1 MDEEYKKEKIVNNL
15 CLDNTNLKLEIRKLK
30 KELAIKEVEI
40 NDLKEKKLDLSEED
54 LNNNFYQFSPTSF
67 SAINSEYSDQKIVYQ
82 LKNAFDIINSLQ
94 KEKDK
99 EADLSERK
107 IKELNNEIQKI
118 KQDNLLLTNEIS
130 NLNDKI
136 ISLSKKT
143 GDEIEIERVR
153 EFLSKSKEENK
164 DLNKKI
170 LNLNQVIKKLNI
182 EIETL
187 KY

>member
-54 LNNNFYQFSPTSF
+54 LNNNFYQFSPISF

-82 LKNAFDIINSLQ
+82 LKNAFDTINSLQ

-118 KQDNLLLTNEIS
+118 KQDRLSACCRLLPCVDCCLTAR
-130 NLNDKI
+130 LLRVP
-136 ISLSKKT
+136 LSR
-143 GDEIEIERVR
+143 RVSTPWNCVFR
-153 EFLSKSKEENK
+153 RTTPILVRRWQSQVFTTSKA
-164 DLNKKI
+164 
-170 LNLNQVIKKLNI
+170 VV
-182 EIETL
+182 
-187 KY
+187 